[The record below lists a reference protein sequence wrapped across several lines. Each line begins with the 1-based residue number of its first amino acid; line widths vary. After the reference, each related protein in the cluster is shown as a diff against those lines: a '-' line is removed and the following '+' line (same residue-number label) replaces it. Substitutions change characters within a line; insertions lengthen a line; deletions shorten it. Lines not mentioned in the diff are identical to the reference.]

1 MTDIVKRFE
10 PLFEPKSIAFIGA
23 SANLFKWG
31 FQIPFNVIAFG
42 YDGAIY
48 PVNPR
53 ETELLHTRVY
63 KSVGEI
69 PDGPVDLAVVTVPA
83 RAVLDVIKECA
94 AAGVKAVVVVTAGFG
109 ELGEEGIRMEA
120 EMARIA
126 HGNGMLLVGPNCM
139 GVVSPH
145 PRSLYCEMPPIKP
158 KPGTIAMASQSG
170 NVGATTMR
178 LAAEHRLGISRCV
191 STGNEAVLRIED
203 YIEYFGQD
211 PRTNVITA
219 YIEGVDDGRRFLDV
233 ARDVSSKKPVIVLKV
248 GGTEAGERAA
258 KSHTGAL
265 AGSRD
270 VFRGACKQAG
280 VIQVVDTEELFD
292 VAAALA
298 GQPLPRGNRIGVVT
312 YGGGWGV
319 LAADACAEFGL
330 DVVRLPDDVL
340 AELDSFLPS
349 WWSRNNPVDL
359 VAGLVERAY
368 TRSIEILLKCAEID
382 GVMALGIGFGARR
395 ASIYRKQGEE
405 HAAGLL
411 PVELPYEE
419 MADRVIEYEAGV
431 VQEVLDLMDRYQ
443 KPLILAA
450 DSVTSAHYDQNEAI
464 FALWDQGVQVYPTPR
479 RAARAFA
486 RLAERHEYLASIG
499 VR

>member
-1 MTDIVKRFE
+1 MSDIVKRFQ
-10 PLFEPKSIAFIGA
+10 PLFEPKSIAFVGA
-23 SANLFKWG
+23 SGHLFKWG
-31 FQIPFNVIAFG
+31 FQIPFNVVAFG
-42 YDGAIY
+42 YDGTIY
-48 PVNPR
+48 PVNPH
-53 ETELLHTRVY
+53 ETELLGWKVY
-63 KSVGEI
+63 KTIGEI
-69 PDGPVDLAVVTVPA
+69 PDKPVDLAVVTVPA
-83 RAVLDVIKECA
+83 QGVLDVVKDCA
-94 AAGVKAVVVVTAGFG
+94 AAGVKAVIVVTAGFG
-109 ELGEEGIRMEA
+109 ELGEEGVRMEA

-126 HGNGMLLVGPNCM
+126 DGNGMLLVGPNCM
-139 GVVSPH
+139 GVVSPY
-145 PRSLYCEMPPIKP
+145 PRSLYCEMPAIKP
-158 KPGTIAMASQSG
+158 KPGSIAMASQSG
-170 NVGATTMR
+170 NVGGTTLR
-178 LAAEHRLGISRCV
+178 LATDHRLGISRCI

-203 YIEYFGQD
+203 YIEYFGED

-233 ARDVSSKKPVIVLKV
+233 ARDVSRKKPVIILKV

-258 KSHTGAL
+258 RSHTGAL

-280 VIQVVDTEELFD
+280 IIQVVDTEELFD
-292 VAAALA
+292 VAAAFA
-298 GQPLPRGNRIGVVT
+298 GQRLPCGNRIGVVT

-330 DVVRLPDDVL
+330 DVVRLPDDVM

-368 TRSIEILLKCAEID
+368 TRSIEILLKCDKID
-382 GVMALGIGFGARR
+382 GVMALGIGFAARR
-395 ASIYRKQGEE
+395 ASIYRRQAEE
-405 HAAGLL
+405 RAAGHLA
-411 PVELPYEE
+411 VDLPYEE
-419 MADRVIEYEAGV
+419 LAEQVIEYEAGV
-431 VQEVLDLMDRYQ
+431 VNEILEFVDRYQ

-450 DSVTSAHYDQNEAI
+450 DSVASAYYDQNEAI
-464 FALWDQGVQVYPTPR
+464 FTLWDHGVQVYPTPR